1 MHFNA
6 LIPELAVTDCAKSL
20 AFYCDILGF
29 DIAYQRLEEG
39 FAFLT
44 FGAAQLMLD
53 RADIGRTFA
62 ADGGV
67 LHHPFG
73 RGQNLQISAKSIDL
87 LIAALVKNNVALT
100 LEPEEKWYRQD
111 GHELGVRQFIV
122 ADPDGYLLRFSQ
134 SLGQRIG

>member
-29 DIAYQRLEEG
+29 GIAYQRAEEG

-44 FGAAQLMLD
+44 FGEAQLMLD
-53 RADIGRTFA
+53 QADVGRTFS

-67 LHHPFG
+67 LERPFG
-73 RGQNLQISAKSIDL
+73 RGQNLQISAKSIDSL
-87 LIAALVKNNVALT
+87 VAALAKNKIELT
-100 LEPEEKWYRQD
+100 LAPEEKWYRQD
-111 GHELGVRQFIV
+111 GHELGVRQFVV

-134 SLGQRIG
+134 SLGQRKG

>member
-29 DIAYQRLEEG
+29 EIAYQRPEEG

-44 FGAAQLMLD
+44 FGEAQLMLD
-53 RADIGRTFA
+53 QADVGRTFA
-62 ADGGV
+62 ADNAP
-67 LHHPFG
+67 LARPFG
-73 RGQNLQISAKSIDL
+73 RGQNLQISAHSIAPL
-87 LIAALVKNNVALT
+87 VEALAKNNIVLT
-100 LEPEEKWYRQD
+100 LEPEEKWYRQND
-111 GHELGVRQFIV
+111 HELGVRQFVV

>member
-20 AFYCDILGF
+20 AFYCGILGF
-29 DIAYQRLEEG
+29 DIAYQRPEEG

-53 RADIGRTFA
+53 QADIGRTFSS
-62 ADGGV
+62 DGTP
-67 LHHPFG
+67 LERPFG
-73 RGQNLQISAKSIDL
+73 RGQNLQISARSIAPL
-87 LIAALVKNNVALT
+87 LDALAENNITLT
-100 LEPEEKWYRQD
+100 LPPEEKWYRQD
-111 GHELGVRQFIV
+111 DHELGVRQFIV

-134 SLGQRIG
+134 SLGQRVG